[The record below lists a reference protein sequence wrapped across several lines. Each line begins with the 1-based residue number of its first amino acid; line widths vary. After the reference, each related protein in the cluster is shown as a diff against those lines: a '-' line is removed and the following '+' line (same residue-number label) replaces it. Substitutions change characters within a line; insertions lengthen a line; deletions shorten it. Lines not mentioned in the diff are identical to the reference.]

1 MNIRINIRKLRWIN
15 VLRIAGAY
23 TAYVIGSGFATGQEI
38 IYFFT
43 SYGDRSYGAILLS
56 AVLFSLTGAFVMS
69 DGVELGDDNGN
80 TGKVYGYYC
89 GKTLGSFFNV
99 FVPVLLFGSVV
110 IMLSGSGATAEEY
123 YGIDSGTGSLV
134 MAAMIFISYALGF
147 KSIVAIIGL
156 FGPVII
162 IFSVIVGI
170 VTCINTEPVFA
181 DFDISF
187 FNVPAPAKSP
197 LFSAVLYV
205 SYNISTAAVFFRA
218 LGSTAESKTE
228 TRIGAFAGALLL
240 MGAAFALNMAFLAE
254 AEQLNGYTIPT
265 LKLAEEISPVFGAAF
280 SVILL
285 IEIFSTAAPMM
296 HCVLSRFAE
305 EKTLKALV
313 IGFVFI
319 TAAYL
324 CSMMPFEKLIS
335 TVYPYE
341 GRVGLV
347 FLAGL
352 FLSKLRQLMNAI
364 KDVFYKKVCY
374 NSYAKR
380 KRCLGKRRYNAVCRR

>member
-1 MNIRINIRKLRWIN
+1 MKCLKGGKLFMNISMNIRKPRWIN

-147 KSIVAIIGL
+147 KSIVAISK
-156 FGPVII
+156 V
-162 IFSVIVGI
+162 
-170 VTCINTEPVFA
+170 A
-181 DFDISF
+181 
-187 FNVPAPAKSP
+187 SP
-197 LFSAVLYV
+197 
-205 SYNISTAAVFFRA
+205 R
-218 LGSTAESKTE
+218 
-228 TRIGAFAGALLL
+228 
-240 MGAAFALNMAFLAE
+240 
-254 AEQLNGYTIPT
+254 
-265 LKLAEEISPVFGAAF
+265 
-280 SVILL
+280 
-285 IEIFSTAAPMM
+285 
-296 HCVLSRFAE
+296 
-305 EKTLKALV
+305 
-313 IGFVFI
+313 
-319 TAAYL
+319 
-324 CSMMPFEKLIS
+324 
-335 TVYPYE
+335 
-341 GRVGLV
+341 
-347 FLAGL
+347 
-352 FLSKLRQLMNAI
+352 
-364 KDVFYKKVCY
+364 
-374 NSYAKR
+374 
-380 KRCLGKRRYNAVCRR
+380 